1 MALKNT
7 KLEFRP
13 MYYLFKHLVR
23 QDNKNMSYTRLSQVY
38 EIIRKKAIK
47 IFFKLKI
54 KSLTFYITI
63 SAYSHY
69 ISAYFI
75 QVHMA
80 MKVRRE

>member
-1 MALKNT
+1 VALKNT

-13 MYYLFKHLVR
+13 MCYQFKCLVK
-23 QDNKNMSYTRLSQVY
+23 QDIIKTCHIQLSQVY
-38 EIIRKKAIK
+38 EIFRKKAIK

>member
-1 MALKNT
+1 MALENT

-13 MYYLFKHLVR
+13 TYYLFKHLVKR
-23 QDNKNMSYTRLSQVY
+23 HNKKVPYTRLSQVY
-38 EIIRKKAIK
+38 EISRKKAIK

-54 KSLTFYITI
+54 NSLTFYITI

>member
-1 MALKNT
+1 MALIQSWDSDLCISSSNT
-7 KLEFRP
+7 ELTR
-13 MYYLFKHLVR
+13 H
-23 QDNKNMSYTRLSQVY
+23 NKNVPYIRLSQVY
-38 EIIRKKAIK
+38 ESFRKKAIK